1 MKSKSTKP
9 RLSPQIVDEASEWF
23 VDFRLGDVNEAE
35 RGRFDEWLRR
45 SPEHIRA
52 YMEIAKTYVVLPTLD
67 PGRKVDVEQLIAY
80 ARSEGNVVPLGL
92 ANHRAQ
98 ASSGQPDS
106 RPRGRSKI
114 RARTLQRLLLPVG
127 AAMAAIIAG
136 VCAWN
141 LYRYPTYKTDTG
153 EQRSITLADGS
164 IVDLNA
170 RSKIRVELLQDRREV
185 NLLEGQA
192 FFEIAQDKSRPF
204 IVRSGRLNVRV
215 VGTQFDVNQRRSAT
229 TVTVLQGRVVVL
241 PTQSGQTQGKSTDLS
256 GAGGNPAQEPKR
268 NASVLVSAGEQVVV
282 TGATVPAPKRANIQ
296 AATAWLERRLVF
308 DGSRLAD
315 VAEDFNRYNSRQI
328 VIADP
333 RLEDF
338 HISGIYSSTDPASL
352 IRFLQSQPGV
362 EVVVTDA
369 SVRVERK

>member
-23 VDFRLGDVNEAE
+23 VDFRLGDVNEAARE
-35 RGRFDEWLRR
+35 RFDEWLRR

-67 PGRKVDVEQLIAY
+67 PDRKVDVQQLIAY
-80 ARSEGNVVPLGL
+80 AHSEGNVVPLGL

-98 ASSGQPDS
+98 TSPGQPDS
-106 RPRGRSKI
+106 RPRGRSQV
-114 RARTLQRLLLPVG
+114 RARSLPRLLLPVG
-127 AAMAAIIAG
+127 AAMAAVIAS
-136 VCAWN
+136 VCAWY
-141 LYRYPTYKTDTG
+141 LYRYPIYKTDTG

-170 RSKIRVELLQDRREV
+170 RSRIRVELLQDRREV
-185 NLLEGQA
+185 DLLEGQA
-192 FFEIAQDKSRPF
+192 FFAIAQDKSRPF

-229 TVTVLQGRVVVL
+229 TVTVLQGRVVV
-241 PTQSGQTQGKSTDLS
+241 QRS
-256 GAGGNPAQEPKR
+256 
-268 NASVLVSAGEQVVV
+268 ASVLVSAGEQVVV
-282 TGATVPAPKRANIQ
+282 TGPTVPAPKRANIQ